1 MLTVRFES
9 KRPEKREN
17 RFMGRLTQF
26 RWFHNFSQ
34 PPGSAFQKTLTILI
48 SMIYLPEDQP
58 FSVKDVITDV
68 PRVCRPAS
76 NMIIIIE
83 RLFSLNKF
91 LTFLIEENVTLT
103 AFSNLA
109 YVSCTA
115 VKEVFLDSQ
124 ALILLYNTGGLS
136 TVLVPFIYEVNAY

>member
-34 PPGSAFQKTLTILI
+34 PPGSAFQKTFAILI

-58 FSVKDVITDV
+58 FSAKDVITDV

-76 NMIIIIE
+76 NMVIE
-83 RLFSLNKF
+83 HLFSLNKF
-91 LTFLIEENVTLT
+91 LTFLTEENVVLT

-124 ALILLYNTGGLS
+124 ALILLYNTGGLN